1 MVEGT
6 SAYKLLYHELV
17 AEFLHKLLNLTQDIV
32 LSLKQVLNL
41 LESPV
46 PETFRCPSPYC
57 LFLDSFSSFNESQ
70 KHILSF
76 HLRSSF
82 QTHLTRSLSQ
92 LPALWQRLGQ
102 RVEYE
107 PRLLRFSHEV
117 ITVGTNLRNHRVVFA
132 SVMQI
137 NSLLGIVNSNLDLL
151 GLDDSDLSKF
161 ASPVA
166 SSSNTPLE
174 AGVSGEIAVSTF

>member
-1 MVEGT
+1 MVEGS
-6 SAYKLLYHELV
+6 SAYKLLYHGLIS
-17 AEFLHKLLNLTQDIV
+17 EFLHKLLNLTQDIV

-46 PETFRCPSPYC
+46 PETFRCPDLYC

-82 QTHLTRSLSQ
+82 QTHLNQALSQ
-92 LPALWQRLGQ
+92 LPVLWQRLGQ
-102 RVEYE
+102 KVEYE
-107 PRLLRFSHEV
+107 PRLLRLSHEV
-117 ITVGTNLRNHRVVFA
+117 ITVGTNLRNHRVIFA

-151 GLDDSDLSKF
+151 GLDDSDPSKST
-161 ASPVA
+161 SPVA
-166 SSSNTPLE
+166 SSSSTPLE
-174 AGVSGEIAVSTF
+174 AGASGETAVSTF

>member
-1 MVEGT
+1 MEGS
-6 SAYKLLYHELV
+6 SAYKLLYHGLIS
-17 AEFLHKLLNLTQDIV
+17 EFLHKLLNLTQDIV

-46 PETFRCPSPYC
+46 PETFRCPDLYC

-92 LPALWQRLGQ
+92 LPVLWQRLGQ
-102 RVEYE
+102 KVEYE

-132 SVMQI
+132 SVMQL
-137 NSLLGIVNSNLDLL
+137 NSLLGIVNSNLDLS
-151 GLDDSDLSKF
+151 GLDDSDPGKST
-161 ASPVA
+161 SPVA
-166 SSSNTPLE
+166 SSSSTLLE
-174 AGVSGEIAVSTF
+174 AGASEGIAVSTF

>member
-46 PETFRCPSPYC
+46 PETFRCPGLYC
-57 LFLDSFSSFNESQ
+57 LFLDSFPSFNESQ

-76 HLRSSF
+76 HLRSGF
-82 QTHLTRSLSQ
+82 RTHLNRALSQ
-92 LPALWQRLGQ
+92 LPLLWQRLGQ
-102 RVEYE
+102 KVEYE
-107 PRLLRFSHEV
+107 PRLLRLSHEV
-117 ITVGTNLRNHRVVFA
+117 ITVGTNLRNHRVIFA
-132 SVMQI
+132 AVMQI
-137 NSLLGIVNSNLDLL
+137 NSLLGIVNNNLNLL
-151 GLDDSDLSKF
+151 GLDDSDPSK
-161 ASPVA
+161 SPSPMA
-166 SSSNTPLE
+166 SSSSTPLE
-174 AGVSGEIAVSTF
+174 AGASGETAVSTF